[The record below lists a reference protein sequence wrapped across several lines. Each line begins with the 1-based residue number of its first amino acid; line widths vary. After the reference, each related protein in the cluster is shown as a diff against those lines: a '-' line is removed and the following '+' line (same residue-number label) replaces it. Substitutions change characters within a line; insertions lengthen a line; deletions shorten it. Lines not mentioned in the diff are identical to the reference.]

1 MLHPRR
7 CAALCVLLS
16 ALGLSAALAARTPAE
31 PTPSNGST
39 RVITWN
45 VLRGFLDRTQVEAA
59 QSWLDAQAPD
69 VVALQEVNGFT
80 EARLL
85 ETARAWGHGH
95 AVMAKE
101 SGYPVALTSRTPI
114 EVIERRLEGMH
125 HGYLHARTAGLDVV
139 VVHLHPGDW
148 RFRRR
153 EVAVVAPL
161 VRRLVAEGREVVVL
175 GDFNAHHPLDCAFL
189 DGQTPLRERRA
200 SGKNLIGSSTFDY
213 GVLARFAEAGVA
225 DAAYRLLGEKA
236 ARGGTYPSRVL
247 EHAREEEAQAGFL
260 ERIDFI
266 LLSPAAMAR
275 ATAATLPR
283 GGVLD
288 EVSDHY
294 PVTVTL
300 GPRPAPT
307 GPRAR

>member
-1 MLHPRR
+1 MLRPQPLALLALLPLTLA
-7 CAALCVLLS
+7 AALQPDE
-16 ALGLSAALAARTPAE
+16 ATARKP
-31 PTPSNGST
+31 GST
-39 RVITWN
+39 HVITWN
-45 VLRGFLDRTQVEAA
+45 VLRGFLDRTQVKAA
-59 QSWLDAQAPD
+59 QGWLEAQAPD

-80 EARLL
+80 KERLL

-148 RFRRR
+148 AFRRR
-153 EVAVVAPL
+153 EVAVLAPL
-161 VRRLVAEGREVVVL
+161 IQRLTAAGREGVVL
-175 GDFNAHHPLDCAFL
+175 GDFDAHHPLESAHL

-200 SGKNLIGSSTFDY
+200 GGKNLIDQRTFDY
-213 GVLARFAEAGVA
+213 GVLARFAEAGVT
-225 DAAYRLLGEKA
+225 DAAYRVLGEEA
-236 ARGGTYPSRVL
+236 TSGGTFPSRVL
-247 EHAREEEAQAGFL
+247 GHSKTPEAQAGFL

-275 ATAATLPR
+275 ATAATMPQ
-283 GGVLD
+283 GGVLE

-300 GPRPAPT
+300 GPRPAPSEAKA
-307 GPRAR
+307 P

>member
-1 MLHPRR
+1 MLLRS
-7 CAALCVLLS
+7 LVLLI
-16 ALGLSAALAARTPAE
+16 ALTTASLGPAAE
-31 PTPSNGST
+31 PRPTSQADRRGESL
-39 RVITWN
+39 RIISWN
-45 VLRGFLDRTQVEAA
+45 VLRGFLDGTQVEAA
-59 QSWLDAQAPD
+59 QGWLEAQAPD

-80 EARLL
+80 EERLL
-85 ETARAWGHGH
+85 ETARAWGHGY

-114 EVIERRLEGMH
+114 EVIERRLKGMH

-148 RFRRR
+148 TFRRK
-153 EVAVVAPL
+153 EAAVLAPL
-161 VRRLVAEGREVVVL
+161 IRRLTAAGREVVVL
-175 GDFNAHHPLDCAFL
+175 GDFNAHHPLDCAHL

-200 SGKNLIGSSTFDY
+200 GGKNLIDQRTFDY
-213 GVLARFAEAGVA
+213 GVLARFAEAGVT
-225 DAAYRLLGEKA
+225 DAAYRVLGEEA
-236 ARGGTYPSRVL
+236 TSGGTFPSRVL
-247 EHAREEEAQAGFL
+247 DHSKTPEAQAGFL

-300 GPRPAPT
+300 GPRPAAAEAKAP
-307 GPRAR
+307 

>member
-1 MLHPRR
+1 MLRPQPLALLALLPLTLA
-7 CAALCVLLS
+7 AALQPDE
-16 ALGLSAALAARTPAE
+16 AAARKP
-31 PTPSNGST
+31 GST
-39 RVITWN
+39 HVITWN

-59 QSWLDAQAPD
+59 QTWLDAQAPD

-114 EVIERRLEGMH
+114 EVMERRLEGMH

-148 RFRRR
+148 AFRRR
-153 EVAVVAPL
+153 EVAVLTPL
-161 VRRLVAEGREVVVL
+161 IQRLTAAGREVVVL
-175 GDFNAHHPLDCAFL
+175 GDFNAHHPLDCAHL

-200 SGKNLIGSSTFDY
+200 GGKNLIDQRTFDY

-225 DAAYRLLGEKA
+225 DAAYRVLGEEA
-236 ARGGTYPSRVL
+236 TSGGTFPSRVL
-247 EHAREEEAQAGFL
+247 GHSKTPEAQAGFL

-275 ATAATLPR
+275 ATAATMPR